1 MSQVANQFDLGWGL
15 MANNPPQSGN
25 DVQAAGNASSYAN
38 NTEPTYYNAGNGD
51 DEMLNSAQ
59 ATAPNSIN
67 NQAQQAALFHNHQS
81 QFLYPQAAYVS
92 GGPPTSN
99 DYAPKGANQYAPLA
113 PKSLPSVSHSL
124 GAQPQKQKSIE
135 KSPHG
140 GGSGGGGD
148 PEQEPPHLAGQPL
161 AYMMAYGDQRDYSA
175 NSLQFVQQPSSLS
188 MAVQPPSHLLN
199 AGGSAASADVYDS
212 HQSQP
217 TTSQA
222 LSYQQ
227 QAMSGQQLGGQKKR
241 ADYPSGQLNDASKSD
256 AKPARDPDERP
267 LIRLSVNLIHTYKN
281 INENYYNRKIR
292 RRHEER
298 RQDALNKLALLKTTQ
313 QQQQAAMSNSLSAAQ
328 LPSQQHSTMQMPAH
342 GQTDHVFP
350 NRQPQPTAA
359 GMNAGLGN
367 SMTQVVN
374 SVLGNNHQS
383 NRLPQPAA
391 AAAPEIRSESQE
403 SRDDENY
410 DYRITIGE
418 VINHRYRVEKNIGKG
433 SFGQVVRCYDLV
445 ENENVALKII
455 KNKKP
460 FHDQARIE
468 IRLLEL
474 LNSHKSESR
483 TCIVKLRTSFIW
495 RKHLCLV
502 FELLSYNLYDLLRN
516 TNFRGVSLNLTRK
529 FGQQL
534 ASTLVFLSSPD
545 LNIIHCDLKPEN
557 VLLCNPKRSTIK
569 IIDFGSSCQHENRI
583 YQYIQSR
590 FYRSP
595 EVLLGISYDKQ
606 IDIWSLGCILVELH
620 TGEPLFPGHSEY
632 DQMMRIVEVMG
643 MPPVQMLH
651 ASSKTKRF
659 FTLNEHGEY
668 TCRRLRDAKAGGY
681 RPPGSRT
688 LNEILGTNTG
698 GPFGRRR
705 DEAGHTPEE
714 YSKFR
719 DLIQKMLD
727 YNPAKRLSAAEAV
740 RHPFLRKPAHHFED
754 ALGNSSRNS
763 QPRLSALGMSSS
775 GNEDHQNNS
784 RLSYAENSNVEELA
798 NIQRRAE
805 VDEFGADEANNMVQ
819 MSNTLI
825 QPIDYMQ
832 PPNYSS
838 AMPVTAARPAP
849 VARPAPY
856 SNQNMAQLN
865 EQGFYGMTLSDKSPG
880 PPIARPPPLH
890 LNNNQKKMST
900 GSEKGA
906 KSFEQRS
913 NDVPDNSQADEA
925 AQHVHPEQTTQV

>member
-1 MSQVANQFDLGWGL
+1 MSQVAGQFETGWGL
-15 MANNPPQSGN
+15 MSGN
-25 DVQAAGNASSYAN
+25 SAQTENDVVQLVSGNSNYAA
-38 NTEPTYYNAGNGD
+38 NTDPTYYNTTTGD
-51 DEMLNSAQ
+51 DEMLSTSQ
-59 ATAPNSIN
+59 STGSN
-67 NQAQQAALFHNHQS
+67 NQPQQASLFHNHQS
-81 QFLYPQAAYVS
+81 QFLYPQSAYINNS
-92 GGPPTSN
+92 APNSN
-99 DYAPKGANQYAPLA
+99 DYASKNSAQNYAINKSIHPLG
-113 PKSLPSVSHSL
+113 V
-124 GAQPQKQKSIE
+124 QKQKSADKTPLRSIE
-135 KSPHG
+135 H
-140 GGSGGGGD
+140 
-148 PEQEPPHLAGQPL
+148 EPNQQHLSGQPQIP
-161 AYMMAYGDQRDYSA
+161 YMNFNDQHDYSMT
-175 NSLQFVQQPSSLS
+175 NLQFVQAP
-188 MAVQPPSHLLN
+188 VQMPIQTSHLMN
-199 AGGSAASADVYDS
+199 TGGTAPSTDVYDA

-217 TTSQA
+217 STSQS

-227 QAMSGQQLGGQKKR
+227 QSMSNQQLSQSKR
-241 ADYPSGQLNDASKSD
+241 SDYSSAQLSESSKSNTGE
-256 AKPARDPDERP
+256 RNPDERP

-298 RQDALNKLALLKTTQ
+298 RQDALNKLAQLSKT
-313 QQQQAAMSNSLSAAQ
+313 QQQAAMSNSLSAAQ
-328 LPSQQHSTMQMPAH
+328 IAPQPHQMMQMHPPNEHLFSHRQQQPA
-342 GQTDHVFP
+342 V
-350 NRQPQPTAA
+350 
-359 GMNAGLGN
+359 MSMGLGN
-367 SMTQVVN
+367 NANSMIN

-383 NRLPQPAA
+383 NRLQQPPV
-391 AAAPEIRSESQE
+391 AAAPDIRSESQE

-410 DYRITIGE
+410 DYRITLGE
-418 VINHRYRVEKNIGKG
+418 VINHRYRVERNIGKG
-433 SFGQVVRCYDLV
+433 SFGQVVRCYDLI

-483 TCIVKLRTSFIW
+483 TCIVKLRTSFVW

-534 ASTLVFLSSPD
+534 AGTLVFLSSPD

-643 MPPVQMLH
+643 MPPVEMLN
-651 ASSKTKRF
+651 ASNKTKRF
-659 FTLNEHGEY
+659 FNVNEHGEY
-668 TCRRLRDAKAGGY
+668 SCRRLRDAKAGGY
-681 RPPGSRT
+681 RAAGSRT
-688 LNEILGTNTG
+688 LNEILGTHTG

-705 DEAGHTPEE
+705 DESGHTPED
-714 YSKFR
+714 YSKFC
-719 DLIQKMLD
+719 DLIQRMLD
-727 YNPAKRLSAAEAV
+727 YNPAKRMTASEAV
-740 RHPFLRKPAHHFED
+740 RHPFLRKNNNQLED
-754 ALGNSSRNS
+754 SMGNSSRNHHVRHGTVGLNPTTTDD
-763 QPRLSALGMSSS
+763 Q
-775 GNEDHQNNS
+775 QNNT

-805 VDEFGADEANNMVQ
+805 VVDEFGPNEAF
-819 MSNTLI
+819 I
-825 QPIDYMQ
+825 QPIDYFNTSQ
-832 PPNYSS
+832 NYANAMLVTSS
-838 AMPVTAARPAP
+838 RPAP
-849 VARPAPY
+849 VARPA
-856 SNQNMAQLN
+856 QNIAQLN
-865 EQGFYGMTLSDKSPG
+865 EQGFYGMSISDKPTTQ
-880 PPIARPPPLH
+880 
-890 LNNNQKKMST
+890 LNNNTSKMSVNRKP
-900 GSEKGA
+900 S
-906 KSFEQRS
+906 KSMEQRS
-913 NDVPDNSQADEA
+913 AELAETGQTDETQQSA
-925 AQHVHPEQTTQV
+925 TVHTEQTTQV